1 MNHPDPSVIAT
12 HRTRLIPNRPGDTPV
27 EIPRDMPGVVIFLHG
42 VNDPGAGYE
51 SVEKGLCQGLNERL
65 DRTDMV
71 AEAYGVD
78 FAAATVTKESKC
90 PLNNQQRIFLD
101 DPDTYL
107 YKRSQGGEKLRSV
120 FIPFYWGYRA
130 APDEIQRD
138 RQGEPTKLRTQYQDI
153 FGNRLDRH
161 FGKGGGFFANATN
174 NLPDMYGAGFDK
186 FIRHGANLA
195 LPNTLYMGKSPHRRY
210 FVLAAHRLAMLISE
224 IRRVSPHETV
234 TVMGHSQGTLI
245 TLLAQAL
252 LVDRGERCADCAIM
266 VASPYSLLPDTT
278 PKDSRT
284 LDTLINIVE
293 AVTAQ
298 PHQEPPLS
306 DLQASSP
313 GYGGR
318 TGARWRTEHG
328 QRLGLDQST
337 VVFPER
343 DNRGKVYLYF
353 SHDDTTVA
361 LRDVSGIGTFG
372 VPDTLPDGTPA
383 MNRLKDLRFH
393 QRLWSKRL
401 REQQPIAVGGEPC
414 RVELRTDKERRSAGH
429 GAARSLATE
438 AAVEK
443 GEQRFINGE
452 ALTPPH
458 APDMFGGEAIT
469 GTPDT
474 PGKDKPD
481 AVAQNTALG
490 NSRARFEWKY
500 ADKSAVP
507 INLTQAREAWNKG
520 REPDDQTREM
530 RQRAVTDIRERRVA
544 YYMIEREETPNEIR
558 ARMSRSEEG
567 KANREWDDNSYHSA
581 VLRSPENH
589 RWVTAMDVAIGQ
601 ARCLDDRHMREVLIA
616 IADWRI
622 EEAFYKK
629 TLVKM
634 PGWARLSESA
644 RSLMHASYLY
654 YHGGKFPSEALIPLT
669 PPSLVHHQHKEAR
682 R

>member
-1 MNHPDPSVIAT
+1 MNNMEPGVIAT
-12 HRTRLIPNRPGDTPV
+12 HQTRLIPNRPGNTPV

-42 VNDPGAGYE
+42 VNDPGAAYE

-65 DRTDMV
+65 SRPDMA
-71 AEAYGVD
+71 AEPYGVD
-78 FAAATVTKESKC
+78 YAKANETLAKDRSE
-90 PLNNQQRIFLD
+90 QQRDYCD

-107 YKRSQGGEKLRSV
+107 YKRSTGGEKPRSV

-130 APDEIQRD
+130 APEEIQRD
-138 RQGEPTKLRTQYQDI
+138 KNGEPTKLRTQYQDV

-161 FGKGGGFFANATN
+161 FGKGGGFFDNATN
-174 NLPDMYGAGFDK
+174 SLPEMYDPGFDK
-186 FIRHGANLA
+186 GVRHAANLA

-224 IRRVSPHETV
+224 IRRVSPDETV

-266 VASPYSLLPDTT
+266 VASPYSLLPDKT
-278 PKDSRT
+278 PKHSKT
-284 LDTLINIVE
+284 LDTLINIVT

-298 PHQEPPLS
+298 PHAQPPLG
-306 DLQASSP
+306 DIQATAP

-318 TGARWRTEHG
+318 TGAKWTAEQG
-328 QRLGLDQST
+328 QRLGPDQST

-383 MNRLKDLRFH
+383 MDRLKTLRFH

-401 REQQPIAVGGEPC
+401 RDDQPVWVGDEPGN
-414 RVELRTDKERRSAGH
+414 VELRTAQERRSAGH
-429 GAARSLATE
+429 NAAISLATE
-438 AAVEK
+438 AGMDK
-443 GEQRFINGE
+443 GELRLINAE
-452 ALTPPH
+452 ALAPRH
-458 APDMFGGEAIT
+458 APDMFGGEAVT

-490 NSRARFEWKY
+490 KSRARFEWRY
-500 ADKSAVP
+500 VDKRSVQV
-507 INLTQAREAWNKG
+507 NLLAARDAWNSGK
-520 REPDDQTREM
+520 EPDDQTREL
-530 RQRAVTDIRERRVA
+530 RQRAVRDIHDNRVA

-558 ARMSRSEEG
+558 ARMSRWQDGE
-567 KANREWDDNSYHSA
+567 ANPEWDNNSYHSA
-581 VLRSPENH
+581 ILRSPENH

-601 ARCLDDRHMREVLIA
+601 ARCLDDRDMREVLIA

-622 EEAFYKK
+622 EKEFYKE
-629 TLVKM
+629 TLLKM
-634 PGWARLSESA
+634 PGWQKLSPAARALAEA
-644 RSLMHASYLY
+644 TYIY
-654 YHGGKFPSEALIPLT
+654 YDKGQFPCEELIPMK
-669 PPSLVHHQHKEAR
+669 PPALVHCQRQEDKR
-682 R
+682 